1 MATRQAGST
10 VTKPPRIGRKEQAAM
25 TKVRLK
31 DATRTLLERVGYRQ
45 LRVADI
51 AREAGVAV
59 GLFYHYYPD
68 IKTTTCEILSDFM
81 AQMTE
86 AARAAPRTEDLF
98 DTLCAQFEVLIHHF
112 EQQPGL
118 MRCMIQ
124 VSDEIPE
131 FGAIWE
137 RSNRQWTRS
146 FARYLA
152 ERMGQGMGGDA
163 AGQPK
168 PGTMLLVAYCLGS
181 ISDGVLHECYVQRN
195 PDLTGSIRSTR
206 DLAEMMA
213 TLIYRAV
220 FLQNPPG
227 VSPGGS
233 AYQLTHGS
241 ARRVTRQK

>member
-1 MATRQAGST
+1 MATRQAAA
-10 VTKPPRIGRKEQAAM
+10 KAPRIGRKEQAAQ

-81 AQMTE
+81 EQMTA

-146 FARYLA
+146 FARYLT
-152 ERMGQGMGGDA
+152 ERMGQGAGEGTGKPDA
-163 AGQPK
+163 S
-168 PGTMLLVAYCLGS
+168 TMVLVAYCLGS

-195 PDLTGSIRSTR
+195 PDLSASIRSTR

-227 VSPGGS
+227 VSRGGS